1 MPSVAYGL
9 GVTKRP
15 SGVVSRRAIFRW
27 FYQIVKTTCT
37 IEPLT
42 PRKYRGT
49 RALATQYDDGAC

>member
-15 SGVVSRRAIFRW
+15 SGVVSRLAIFRW
-27 FYQIVKTTCT
+27 FYQIVKTT